1 MRVAG
6 MTALALGLAA
16 MLAAC
21 NGEGLDQRDT
31 PVERAAAGVVLGG
44 ALGAGIGAAIAI
56 NPALGAAIG
65 GASGA
70 LIGATAGIL
79 SAQPGGGYRPIPPA
93 AGAAIP
99 SFYDSWP
106 PGSHP
111 PPAGTSVPPP
121 TAGSG

>member
-16 MLAAC
+16 TLAAC

-31 PVERAAAGVVLGG
+31 PVERAAAGLVLGG
-44 ALGAGIGAAIAI
+44 ALGAGIGAAISI
-56 NPALGAAIG
+56 NPAIGAAIG

-70 LIGATAGIL
+70 LIGAAGGAL
-79 SAQPGGGYRPIPPA
+79 SAQPGVGYRPIPPA

-99 SFYDSWP
+99 RFYDSWP

-111 PPAGTSVPPP
+111 PPVGMSVPPP
-121 TAGSG
+121 IAGAS